1 MSLDTI
7 MDVGMGGTALLMV
20 YSLRAMVHSMRD
32 LVDNMKGLLEHLT
45 KRVDNHDDRL
55 DALEAVPDPVT
66 VGGFR

>member
-1 MSLDTI
+1 
-7 MDVGMGGTALLMV
+7 
-20 YSLRAMVHSMRD
+20 
-32 LVDNMKGLLEHLT
+32 MKGLLEHLT